1 MIAQDLGMT
10 PFLLGLLL
18 GLALIVPIGVQS
30 LFVLNQGLLVGFP
43 RAFIGVSTVCLC
55 DSFLI
60 VLGAAGASAFL
71 AALGYQGILTA
82 VASVFLFVL
91 GLLAL
96 RARSWYLEARHLAPI
111 GATVAQAVGVS
122 LLNPHAILDTV
133 GVLGAAIAAQA
144 AHERVAFAA
153 GAVGASWAWYLILSM
168 GASAL
173 QNRLTP
179 RARLWIQRGSGMIML
194 VFACILAL
202 ELV

>member
-1 MIAQDLGMT
+1 MIVPDLGMA

-71 AALGYQGILTA
+71 AALGYQEILTA
-82 VASVFLFVL
+82 AGSLFLFVL
-91 GLLAL
+91 GFLAL
-96 RARSWYLEARHLAPI
+96 RARFRHTDARHLAPI

-122 LLNPHAILDTV
+122 MLNPHAILDTV

-153 GAVGASWAWYLILSM
+153 GAVGASWAWYLILSV
-168 GASAL
+168 GASTL
-173 QNRLTP
+173 QTRLTSQ
-179 RARLWIQRGSGMIML
+179 ARLWIQRGSGMIML
-194 VFACILAL
+194 GFACILAL
-202 ELV
+202 KLV

>member
-1 MIAQDLGMT
+1 VIAPDLGISH
-10 PFLLGLLL
+10 FLLGLLL

-71 AALGYQGILTA
+71 AALGYQEVLTA
-82 VASVFLFVL
+82 AGSVFLFVL

-96 RARSWYLEARHLAPI
+96 RARSRYLEARSLAPI

-122 LLNPHAILDTV
+122 MLNPHAILDTV

-173 QNRLTP
+173 QTRLTP
-179 RARLWIQRGSGMIML
+179 RARLCIQRSSGLVML
-194 VFACILAL
+194 AFACILAL
-202 ELV
+202 KLV